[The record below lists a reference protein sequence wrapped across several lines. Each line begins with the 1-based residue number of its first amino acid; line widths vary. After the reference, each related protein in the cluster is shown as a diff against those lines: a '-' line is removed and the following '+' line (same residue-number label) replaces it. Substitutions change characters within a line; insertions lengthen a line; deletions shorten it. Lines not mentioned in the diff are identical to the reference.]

1 MGTPLGDLDGEDFT
15 HTTIKLVNAGD
26 GLSDALRVE
35 PTWLRN
41 GDEGYCIIK
50 FHVSQVSGKP
60 WVGKGGDTGL
70 ERIVTISAEAAALAD
85 KDLVGPVIAEMQ
97 TRLRELRDA
106 EAGQGTLT
114 EELSNVHQITA
125 QGAQ

>member
-35 PTWLRN
+35 PVWLRN

-50 FHVSQVSGKP
+50 FHVASITGKP
-60 WVGKGGDTGL
+60 WVGKAGATGL
-70 ERIVTISAEAAALAD
+70 ERIVTLSAQAAALAD
-85 KDLVGPVIAEMQ
+85 EDLVGPVIAEMQ

-106 EAGQGTLT
+106 EAGQGTLA
-114 EELSNVHQITA
+114 ERMEASQMEVVQ
-125 QGAQ
+125 